1 MILRLTFSFFIFKWR
16 RFWIESGLHSRAVV
30 CNGGL
35 DWLDKKKRKKN
46 RVPSVSWDFRSVPF
60 VPWRPTFLCV
70 QRTWRPRPHSINN
83 NNNNNNNNNKREPI
97 VLRRTWFF
105 FDCFFFFLLW
115 FIRTS
120 GIRPCS
126 RKKKEKTAEK
136 VRQRELCRAKWMEFL
151 RKKKNHSGKQQ
162 ETQQTRK
169 PTVR

>member
-105 FDCFFFFLLW
+105 FRLFFFFFTLVYPDLGHQALQPQKKRENGRESPPE
-115 FIRTS
+115 RTLQS
-120 GIRPCS
+120 KMNGISPQ
-126 RKKKEKTAEK
+126 KKKS
-136 VRQRELCRAKWMEFL
+136 
-151 RKKKNHSGKQQ
+151 SGKQQ